1 MGPDIQQ
8 LAGIPGIRRNV
19 NFFSVEQ
26 NANKKTS
33 PLKVQDLTSQKVP
46 KHKQKQKK
54 WQIKALK
61 LFFWQQC
68 LYFRSMNKTIPFQGS
83 KHPPHVVCFLHKTWI
98 MFICFLFTGQK
109 VKNCLHEDLPLFK
122 LFATLPCTKSIA
134 CLPLH
139 LMEGLFLL
147 SIFTKKHLMYIL
159 SSLQLT
165 MNATRW
171 ARTIVIHVRRYN
183 PYKWPKINGELR
195 QFHP

>member
-1 MGPDIQQ
+1 MHGISSKFFAYFQGISLNSVGPDIQQ

-46 KHKQKQKK
+46 KHKQKQKN

-83 KHPPHVVCFLHKTWI
+83 KHPPMWCVFSTRPGLCLYVFFLQGKRLKIAFTKTFHFSNYLPHCHV
-98 MFICFLFTGQK
+98 QK
-109 VKNCLHEDLPLFK
+109 VLL
-122 LFATLPCTKSIA
+122 A
-134 CLPLH
+134 CP
-139 LMEGLFLL
+139 
-147 SIFTKKHLMYIL
+147 YI
-159 SSLQLT
+159 
-165 MNATRW
+165 
-171 ARTIVIHVRRYN
+171 
-183 PYKWPKINGELR
+183 
-195 QFHP
+195 